1 MYTVHM
7 DHTGRLA
14 KMQAAVAE
22 AGLDVLVGTRLKSV
36 THACGAFCPW
46 RSTVI
51 IPATGKGEITLI
63 CPSMDVNRLQQEGWL
78 RRVVGYSRQSMMAA
92 AAAQVA
98 DLGLAKGNV
107 GIEDGASVY
116 LPEGFITR
124 SEYNDLAVQLPD
136 AELIDAHRIID
147 SLAMIKEDAEVHL
160 MRQAAAIVDRGQEAV
175 AEALRPG
182 MSEKQIAG
190 VAEQA
195 MRDAGSEFAWTFTG
209 GQEIASGHRTW
220 TGACTPATDKIVQRG
235 EFVLLDLHGMYGLM
249 LGDVAHNA
257 VLGQPTAAQAR
268 VIEGFTATCHK
279 LVEHMQP
286 GRTLGEAAR
295 ATREFVEEQG
305 WTEFIRGFGHG
316 IGHFGD
322 EWYPT
327 LTDAAIDGVSEPNF
341 VLQPNYMQEIA
352 VTANLPGVGGLRM
365 ERPLVITETGNEVLS
380 KTPFEPYIID

>member
-160 MRQAAAIVDRGQEAV
+160 MRQAAAIVDRGQE
-175 AEALRPG
+175 
-182 MSEKQIAG
+182 
-190 VAEQA
+190 
-195 MRDAGSEFAWTFTG
+195 
-209 GQEIASGHRTW
+209 IASGHRTW

-327 LTDAAIDGVSEPNF
+327 LTDAEIDGVSEPNF

>member
-7 DHTGRLA
+7 DPITRLA

-22 AGLDVLVGTRLKSV
+22 AGLDILVGTRLKTV
-36 THACGAFCPW
+36 THACGGFCPW

-63 CPSMDVNRLQQEGWL
+63 CPSMDVNRLKEEGWL

-92 AAAQVA
+92 VAAQVA
-98 DLGLAKGNV
+98 DLGLSTGNI

-124 SEYNDLAVQLPD
+124 AEYNDLAAQLPD
-136 AELIDAHRIID
+136 AELIDGHRIID
-147 SLAMIKEDAEVHL
+147 RLAMIKGDAEVHL

-257 VLGQPTAAQAR
+257 VLG
-268 VIEGFTATCHK
+268 
-279 LVEHMQP
+279 
-286 GRTLGEAAR
+286 
-295 ATREFVEEQG
+295 
-305 WTEFIRGFGHG
+305 
-316 IGHFGD
+316 
-322 EWYPT
+322 
-327 LTDAAIDGVSEPNF
+327 
-341 VLQPNYMQEIA
+341 
-352 VTANLPGVGGLRM
+352 
-365 ERPLVITETGNEVLS
+365 
-380 KTPFEPYIID
+380 